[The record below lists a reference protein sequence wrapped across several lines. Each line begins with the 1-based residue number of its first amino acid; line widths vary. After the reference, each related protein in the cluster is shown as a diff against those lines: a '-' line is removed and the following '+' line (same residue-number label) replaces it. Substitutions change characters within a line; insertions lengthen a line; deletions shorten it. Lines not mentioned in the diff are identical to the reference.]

1 MQNNTKKKKI
11 CMVGEFAVGKTSITQ
26 KFVNNVFSEKYLT
39 TVGVK
44 IDTTTIDDV
53 KLVIWDIAGRDSLS
67 PINLNYLVGASGVII
82 VADGTRVET
91 LESVPDLQKTV
102 EERLGGVPCVIAL
115 NKKDSAAWDVE
126 DKQREQLKQCNL
138 PLIETSAKEGESI
151 EKLFKTLSDLL

>member
-1 MQNNTKKKKI
+1 
-11 CMVGEFAVGKTSITQ
+11 MVGEFAVGKTSITQ

-44 IDTTTIDDV
+44 IDTTTIDNA

-102 EERLGGVPCVIAL
+102 QERLGNVPCVIAL
-115 NKKDSAAWDVE
+115 NKKDSEAWNV
-126 DKQREQLKQCNL
+126 KQEQIRELELCKL
-138 PLIETSAKEGESI
+138 PIIETSAKEGGDSI
-151 EKLFKTLSDLL
+151 DHLFKTLVTLL